1 MLNVVTLRLTDEE
14 LNYLDQM
21 KQSLKLKSRSDVIRK
36 LLNNSEDK
44 IETTNQSIEELSK
57 NISTIVK
64 LSSYN
69 KKLLEQIFGQLGN
82 YDPNVKQKN
91 CFKEFEADVNE
102 DKFLS

>member
-1 MLNVVTLRLTDEE
+1 MLNVVTLRLTDDE

-21 KQSLKLKSRSDVIRK
+21 KHSLKLKSRSDVIRN
-36 LLNNSEDK
+36 LLNNSEERTA
-44 IETTNQSIEELSK
+44 ITNQSIEQLNK
-57 NISTIVK
+57 DISTVVK

-91 CFKEFEADVNE
+91 CFKEFEADVNQ